1 MRRIGGM
8 LIFLCLIQWQ
18 QAKASAPV
26 DSLPHA
32 IVVVDSV
39 EENLAPTDAATTDE
53 NLYDYNQLFM
63 FGFLILGAM
72 LVVWKYRNN

>member
-1 MRRIGGM
+1 MRKIGGI
-8 LIFLCLIQWQ
+8 LIFLCLIQLQ
-18 QAKASAPV
+18 PAEASAPV
-26 DSLPHA
+26 DSLSHTV
-32 IVVVDSV
+32 VVVDSV
-39 EENLAPTDAATTDE
+39 EENLAKTDTASPEE